1 MVLRKD
7 KVASALQAMRGMCS
21 DPTAQNALPDVM
33 GQLTNILG
41 DLFDDI
47 ALPALDDLPGIDT
60 GQDDVPEEEEEEE
73 EPTGEGWPMEFDPL
87 DGFEDPPPGGGDDQG
102 GGGEVGGDPCADAT
116 PVNVT
121 FLGETTDE
129 IPAAKDGIPGIG
141 PVKIQEVVPE
151 NQLKLTDCRQ
161 KCVDDFGKDIK
172 AIDEQITAL
181 QRTIG
186 TIVDGFESTVS
197 VSSAINLNTMSP
209 DHNPTG
215 TIKLTGS
222 SSDKIDELRRLK
234 FEQEKLLRQCLAECR
249 KEDNRNNVGDEIV
262 AGARI
267 EDTGDV
273 VEVKNISCEKI
284 ESGTQV
290 VVSGTAIEPP
300 GCGEDDLYV
309 IVESCG
315 CD

>member
-1 MVLRKD
+1 MALRKD
-7 KVASALQAMRGMCS
+7 KIQALKDSLCLDNVDPSTRSALNNLVDNLIPLFEA
-21 DPTAQNALPDVM
+21 TALPE
-33 GQLTNILG
+33 
-41 DLFDDI
+41 
-47 ALPALDDLPGIDT
+47 LPELEGFNT
-60 GQDDVPEEEEEEE
+60 GQDEPPVEEEEEEE
-73 EPTGEGWPMEFDPL
+73 LEEPVGEGWPMEFDPL

-102 GGGEVGGDPCADAT
+102 GGEEVGGDPCADAT

-186 TIVDGFESTVS
+186 TVVDGFESTVRL
-197 VSSAINLNTMSP
+197 SSKIIPTPLLNA
-209 DHNPTG
+209 NPAG

-249 KEDNRNNVGDEIV
+249 KEDNKNNVGDEIV

>member
-1 MVLRKD
+1 MALRKD
-7 KVASALQAMRGMCS
+7 QIQSLKDSLCLDNIDPSTRSALNNLVDNLIPLFEA
-21 DPTAQNALPDVM
+21 TALPE
-33 GQLTNILG
+33 
-41 DLFDDI
+41 
-47 ALPALDDLPGIDT
+47 LPELEGINT
-60 GQDDVPEEEEEEE
+60 GQDEEPVEEEEENE
-73 EPTGEGWPMEFDPL
+73 EPVGKGEPSFFDPL
-87 DGFEDPPPGGGDDQG
+87 DGFEDPPPGGGETDQ
-102 GGGEVGGDPCADAT
+102 VWIDGDPCADAT

-172 AIDEQITAL
+172 TIDEQIARI

-186 TIVDGFESTVS
+186 TVIDGFESTVRL
-197 VSSAINLNTMSP
+197 SSKIIPAPFLNA
-209 DHNPTG
+209 NPAG

-222 SSDKIDELRRLK
+222 SSDQIDELRRLK

-249 KEDNRNNVGDEIV
+249 KEDNKNNVGDEIV

>member
-7 KVASALQAMRGMCS
+7 KIQALKDSLCLDNVDPATRSALNNLVDNLIPLFEA
-21 DPTAQNALPDVM
+21 TALPE
-33 GQLTNILG
+33 LG
-41 DLFDDI
+41 DLGGIDSGAGINPGDEADMLGGTPPLGGGEEMPFDD
-47 ALPALDDLPGIDT
+47 LG
-60 GQDDVPEEEEEEE
+60 
-73 EPTGEGWPMEFDPL
+73 
-87 DGFEDPPPGGGDDQG
+87 GFEDAPPGGGDDQG
-102 GGGEVGGDPCADAT
+102 SGGGGGVGDPCADAT
-116 PVNVT
+116 SVNVT
-121 FLGETTDE
+121 FLGETTEE
-129 IPAAKDGIPGIG
+129 IPAAENGIPGIG
-141 PVKIQEVVPE
+141 GVKIQEVVPE

-186 TIVDGFESTVS
+186 TVVDGFESTVRL
-197 VSSAINLNTMSP
+197 SSKITPTPFLNAGQP
-209 DHNPTG
+209 G

-234 FEQEKLLRQCLAECR
+234 FEQEKLLNQCLAKCR
-249 KEDNRNNVGDEIV
+249 KEDNKNNVGDEIV

-267 EDTGDV
+267 KDIGITEA
-273 VEVKNISCEKI
+273 KNISCEKI

-290 VVSGTAIEPP
+290 IVSGTIIEPP
-300 GCGEDDLYV
+300 GCGEGDLYV
-309 IVESCG
+309 IVEACG